1 MPRSPDV
8 EGSAERNLLLTVC
21 TLVGVAGLTAF
32 ASAYICGYV
41 LEGFAKSE
49 TMVLLITDAG
59 LKSDDANLERKLTAA
74 TAALGV
80 CRDLGA
86 ALGVGCLG
94 VWVAA
99 LYRLAYKNA
108 S

>member
-1 MPRSPDV
+1 MRRSPDD
-8 EGSAERNLLLTVC
+8 GSAERNLLLTVC
-21 TLVGVAGLTAF
+21 TLVAVAGLTAF
-32 ASAYICGYV
+32 GSAYICGFV
-41 LEGFAKSE
+41 LDGFASSE

-74 TAALGV
+74 TTALRT
-80 CRDLGA
+80 CRDLGT

-94 VWVAA
+94 VGVAA
-99 LYRLAYKNA
+99 LYRLGNQNA